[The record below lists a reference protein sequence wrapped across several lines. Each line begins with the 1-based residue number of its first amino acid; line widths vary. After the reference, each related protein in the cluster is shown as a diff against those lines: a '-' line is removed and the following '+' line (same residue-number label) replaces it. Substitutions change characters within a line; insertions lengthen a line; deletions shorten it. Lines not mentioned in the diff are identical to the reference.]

1 MKDFFTLRKSMLGMG
16 LCSVLGLWAQQPIVI
31 EAEDYIESLELD
43 DKTFN
48 AEGSEVSGGKA
59 ISLDRAHKGSYA
71 AYAFEVPE
79 TGTYDLSVWY
89 VTMNTRWM
97 TIQVNDQVANV
108 VKCDNFTANWSG
120 TPGSVEVDGE
130 PEERPGV
137 AHSTIKV
144 YCTKGQNFLT
154 VKAMYGYSPEEDR
167 DQRYAPTID
176 RFELTRSETE
186 IEKPRDWDAEADR
199 IRVECEN
206 YDAVSGNGTTTVRP
220 PFSGQRGGKIPQGGG
235 SLSYNVNVPEEG
247 AYIFEVWYVTMQ
259 KRWITVKVN
268 KQEVNYVSFL
278 DFTDGWGDRE
288 DEKLAR
294 RQVLLYLKKGQN
306 TITLG
311 QYTKTGK
318 DASEHGDSPSMD
330 YFTLDL
336 VKYPD
341 LQEPENEIVMY
352 KASLADIAKWSGTID
367 VTKLNDHNEYTEA
380 KENTTTGQVT
390 LEFPVNIY
398 MSGYAFATENNSDEW
413 TVETSA
419 DGEQWTTADVT
430 SKGKNGVLTTCTASS
445 GDTSVKYV
453 RLNIRG
459 NEPVAI
465 GDFAV
470 FGNLDGNL
478 ANAVIGA
485 GFQDY
490 ETTHQGFDNSDW
502 HEGIDKLFDGDP
514 FSQFT
519 VRSED
524 MGDYKDIKVTVYTPT
539 EMSVK
544 AYSLSTHR
552 TGYLSRA
559 PKNWT
564 LEAFDYDANDG
575 DGGYTVV
582 DSRENMDFAV
592 TASSLVLNVANPIV
606 SDMYVLTLK
615 DRAKMDTHLSDF
627 QLYSEPFGAV
637 TGIEDIINPADV
649 IAVWGENGCVAISAD
664 NAARY
669 SVCNLCGMTLASGV
683 CSEGVTRVNLAA
695 GLYIVNVNGRA
706 TKVLVK

>member
-1 MKDFFTLRKSMLGMG
+1 MKDYFTLRSSLLGLG
-16 LCSVLGLWAQQPIVI
+16 LCSVLGLSARQPIVI

-43 DKTFN
+43 DKQFN
-48 AEGSEVSGGKA
+48 AEGTEVSGNAA
-59 ISLDRAHKGSYA
+59 IALDRAHKGSYA
-71 AYAFEVPE
+71 VYSFEVPE
-79 TGTYDLSVWY
+79 AGTYDLSAWY
-89 VTMNTRWM
+89 VTMNTRWI
-97 TIQVNDQVANV
+97 TLQINDQVANV
-108 VKCDNFTANWSG
+108 MKCDNFTANWAG
-120 TPGSVEVDGE
+120 TPGTVEEDGVEVA
-130 PEERPGV
+130 RPGV
-137 AHSTIKV
+137 GHTSIKV
-144 YCTKGQNFLT
+144 YCPKGQNFLT

-167 DQRYAPTID
+167 DQRFAPTLD
-176 RFELTRSETE
+176 RFELTRSESE
-186 IEKPRDWDAEADR
+186 IEEPRDWNLETDR
-199 IRVECEN
+199 IKVECEN
-206 YDAVSGNGTTTVRP
+206 YDAVSGSGQTTTRP
-220 PFSGQRGGKIPQGGG
+220 PFSGQKGGKITQSGGT
-235 SLSYNVNVPEEG
+235 LSYNVNVPEEG
-247 AYIFEVWYVTMQ
+247 AYLFEVWYVTMQ

-278 DFTDGWGDRE
+278 DFSDGWGDNA
-288 DEKLAR
+288 DEKVIC

-341 LQEPENEIVMY
+341 LVEPENEVVMY

-380 KENTTTGQVT
+380 TDNTTTAQVV

-398 MSGYAFATENNSDEW
+398 MSGYAFATENNADEW
-413 TVETSA
+413 TVETSN
-419 DGEQWTTADVT
+419 DGQQWDVVDVT
-430 SKGKNGVLTTCTASS
+430 SKGSNGSLTTCATSTDGA
-445 GDTSVKYV
+445 SVKYV

-470 FGNLDGNL
+470 FGNLDGTLDNSVL
-478 ANAVIGA
+478 EA

-490 ETTHQGFDNSDW
+490 ETTHQGFDSDVW

-519 VRSED
+519 VRGED
-524 MGDYKDIKVTVYTPT
+524 MGDYTDIKVTVYTPQET
-539 EMSVK
+539 MIK

-552 TGYLSRA
+552 TSYLSRA

-564 LEAFDYDANDG
+564 LEAYDYEANDG
-575 DGGYTVV
+575 DGGFTVV

-592 TASSLVLNVANPIV
+592 QASTLVMDVATPV
-606 SDMYVLTLK
+606 TSDMYVLTLK
-615 DRAKMDTHLSDF
+615 DRAKQDSHLSDF
-627 QLYSEPFGAV
+627 QLYTEPFGDT
-637 TGIEDIINPADV
+637 TGIEDVTTATGT
-649 IAVWGENGCVAISAD
+649 IAMWGENGCAVISAD
-664 NAARY
+664 KVARY
-669 SVCNLCGMTLASGV
+669 NVYNLCGMSVAAGV
-683 CSEGVTRVNLAA
+683 CTEGVTRIRLAA
-695 GLYIVNVNGRA
+695 GLYIVNVDGRA
-706 TKVLVK
+706 AKVLVK